1 MADWQDVTLTT
12 VDLKKDY
19 EVLDVISTVST
30 DGTWKEYANQLG
42 LDIATGWL
50 EQGTLDN
57 LFTVVSAML
66 RSEAHQMGANA
77 IVGVEFDVG
86 TDATGFFVV
95 GFGTAV
101 KY

>member
-1 MADWQDVTLTT
+1 MEWQDVTLTT

-19 EVLDVISTVST
+19 EVLDVVSAASTY
-30 DGTWKEYANQLG
+30 GTWKDYAKHLG
-42 LDIATGWL
+42 LDIATGWI

-57 LFTVVSAML
+57 LFTVASAML

-86 TDATGFFVV
+86 TDSTGFFVV